1 MRISKDDKSTSVY
14 NVIMNKSFVVFISII
29 AGIGAFSACTPT
41 QQPVQSESINTLIPI
56 EETASQEADLIA
68 VPTATELPCLIYP
81 LDFSKGT
88 AFCDEEPA
96 KSPFSLSCAEGAL
109 TISQTESRRKTDIY
123 LLREEPLSS
132 GRFSLTADVTSHPV
146 DIEKLDQN
154 QFGFYFTKPD
164 GTSHVL
170 RVQGQYINFEEWK
183 ITDSVEVV
191 TAYNKTYTPALYS
204 AGHINNFRL
213 TCGWDVCDL
222 FINDTLAAR
231 LPFGTGNGISAL
243 GLFTASAW
251 DQQFGSIT
259 LTNLE
264 AIELPGG
271 LPELQHFYLMDDL
284 SDDHGIFSQ
293 MGLSGA
299 FSEFEED
306 GFHFS
311 PVIPYGYYA
320 AKSGPSLADISVSVV
335 INMDINPEMKATQY
349 AGVVCR
355 SSLEGK
361 YMAVLR
367 ADGTYTIFRDTIQR
381 PFALLA
387 QGQLEGIQPGRS
399 NNTIRLD
406 CIEDT
411 ISLVINNKLVE
422 SFTDSRYGLR
432 YGRWGLFTKAGGA
445 PYSDAIIFSDF
456 SIEEIR

>member
-1 MRISKDDKSTSVY
+1 VRISKDDKSTSVY
-14 NVIMNKSFVVFISII
+14 NVVMNKSFVVFISII
-29 AGIGAFSACTPT
+29 AWMGAFYACTPT
-41 QQPVQSESINTLIPI
+41 QQPVQPESINTLEPI
-56 EETASQEADLIA
+56 EGAASQEAELIA
-68 VPTATELPCLIYP
+68 VPTATELPYLIYP
-81 LDFSKGT
+81 LDFLKGT
-88 AFCDEEPA
+88 AFCAEEPA
-96 KSPFSLSCAEGAL
+96 KSPFSLLCDKEAI

-132 GRFSLTADVTSHPV
+132 GRFSLTAEVTSHPV
-146 DIEKLDQN
+146 DMDTFDQN
-154 QFGFYFTKPD
+154 QFGFYFTKSD
-164 GTSHVL
+164 GNSYVL
-170 RVQGQYINFEEWK
+170 RVQGQYFNFEEWK

-191 TAYNKTYTPALYS
+191 TAFNKTYTPALYS

-213 TCGWDVCDL
+213 TCGWDVCHL
-222 FINDTLAAR
+222 FVNDTMVAR
-231 LPFGTGNGISAL
+231 VPFGTGNGISAL
-243 GLFTASAW
+243 GFFTASDW
-251 DQQFGSIT
+251 DQQFGNIT
-259 LTNLE
+259 LTNFE

-271 LPELQHFYLMDDL
+271 LPELQPFYLMDDL

-320 AKSGPSLADISVSVV
+320 TKSGPALADVSISVV
-335 INMDINPEMKATQY
+335 INMDINPDKKATQY
-349 AGVVCR
+349 AGIVCR

-387 QGQLEGIQPGRS
+387 QGQIEEIQPGRS

-406 CIEDT
+406 CIDDR
-411 ISLVINNKLVE
+411 ISLIINNELIE
-422 SFTDSRYGLR
+422 SFTDNRYGLR

-456 SIEEIR
+456 SIKEIR

>member
-14 NVIMNKSFVVFISII
+14 NVVMNKSFVFFISII
-29 AGIGAFSACTPT
+29 AGIGTFSACTPT
-41 QQPVQSESINTLIPI
+41 QQPVQSESINTLEPI
-56 EETASQEADLIA
+56 EGTASQEAELIA
-68 VPTATELPCLIYP
+68 VPTATELPYLIHP
-81 LDFSKGT
+81 LDFSKDI
-88 AFCDEEPA
+88 AFCAEEPA
-96 KSPFSLSCAEGAL
+96 KSPFSLLCAEGAL
-109 TISQTESRRKTDIY
+109 TISQTENRRKTDIY

-132 GRFSLTADVTSHPV
+132 GRFSLTADVTSRPA
-146 DIEKLDQN
+146 DMDKFDQN

-164 GTSHVL
+164 GNSYVL
-170 RVQGQYINFEEWK
+170 RVQGQYFNFEEWE
-183 ITDSVEVV
+183 ITNSVEVV
-191 TAYNKTYTPALYS
+191 TVYNKTYTPALYS
-204 AGHINNFRL
+204 AGRINNFQL

-222 FINDTLAAR
+222 FVNDTMAAR

-243 GLFTASAW
+243 GFFTASAW

-259 LTNLE
+259 LTNFE

-284 SDDHGIFSQ
+284 SDDHGTFSQ

-311 PVIPYGYYA
+311 PVISYGYYA
-320 AKSGPSLADISVSVV
+320 AKSGPSLADVSVSVV
-335 INMDINPEMKATQY
+335 INMDINPGMKATQY
-349 AGVVCR
+349 AGIVCR

-361 YMAVLR
+361 YIAVLR
-367 ADGTYTIFRDTIQR
+367 ADGTYTIFRDTIRR

-406 CIEDT
+406 CIDDT
-411 ISLVINNKLVE
+411 ISVVINNELVE